1 MWGCLCELVSVW
13 WVKDRLYSG
22 LGILIGM
29 LLAMAGIWHM
39 WKVLDTALE
48 LGNDAQKY
56 ATSKN
61 LLRYAVVLVVF
72 AVLMLTHFA
81 DPLAA
86 FAGLMGMKASAYLQP
101 LYADTKKRRGGET
114 MTNGILLNGSA
125 DIDFMIHGVFPIS
138 FRTDCVDYHNPYLSP
153 DRTLLI
159 LAFAIAANRAMK
171 HASEV
176 PGFFQNIV
184 ELVVEKLDGM
194 VKMVM
199 GKNAAKFANYI
210 GTIFIFILIS
220 NFSGLLGL
228 RPPTADYGVTLPL
241 GLATFTLIH
250 YNKLKHKKLKG
261 ALAELCDP
269 WPIWAPINIIGYI
282 AVPVSLSLRLFANVL
297 SGVVMMALVYGLLR
311 VIAIG
316 WPAVLHVYFDLFSG
330 AIQTYVFCMLT
341 MTYLSDAIGEEG

>member
-1 MWGCLCELVSVW
+1 
-13 WVKDRLYSG
+13 
-22 LGILIGM
+22 
-29 LLAMAGIWHM
+29 
-39 WKVLDTALE
+39 
-48 LGNDAQKY
+48 
-56 ATSKN
+56 
-61 LLRYAVVLVVF
+61 
-72 AVLMLTHFA
+72 
-81 DPLAA
+81 
-86 FAGLMGMKASAYLQP
+86 
-101 LYADTKKRRGGET
+101 

-125 DIDFMIHGVFPIS
+125 DIDFMIHGVFPYQFFGQTVWI
-138 FRTDCVDYHNPYLSP
+138 TTTHICLLIVL
-153 DRTLLI
+153 LLI
-159 LAFAIAANRAMK
+159 LAFAIAANRAMLVLFVFALAANRTMR
-171 HASEV
+171 HAQEV